1 MDPDPRWQ
9 EVDDLVERLLI
20 PDDPGDAEDHA
31 VSPPQGKL
39 LYLLARAAG
48 ARSILEIGTL
58 GGYSTHWLARS
69 LPPGGRLVTLEI
81 DPDRPR
87 DLPESAE
94 LIVGD
99 AHETLPTLTGP
110 FDLIFIDADKRS
122 NPAYLEHSLRL
133 SRPGTLI
140 VADNVVRE
148 GALADPRDESAR
160 GVREFL
166 ERVAADPR
174 LEATAIQ
181 TVGSKGWDGFA
192 LIRVV
197 DAAR

>member
-1 MDPDPRWQ
+1 MDPRWA
-9 EVDDLVERLLI
+9 EVDELIERLLV
-20 PDDPGDAEDHA
+20 PDDRGDGEDHA

-39 LYLLARAAG
+39 LYLLAKLSG
-48 ARSILEIGTL
+48 AHSILEIGTL
-58 GGYSTHWLARS
+58 GGYSTHWLARA

-81 DPDRPR
+81 DPDRPNE
-87 DLPESAE
+87 LPPRAE

-122 NPAYLEHSLRL
+122 NPDYLEHSLRL
-133 SRPGTLI
+133 SRSGTLI
-140 VADNVVRE
+140 VADNVIRDGVVT
-148 GALADPRDESAR
+148 DPRDESAR

-166 ERVAADPR
+166 ERVAADAR

-181 TVGSKGWDGFA
+181 TVGRKGYDGFA
-192 LIRVV
+192 LVIVR
-197 DAAR
+197 D